1 MSNDSKDAARYR
13 WLKAYDTP
21 DSVMQATAPIGTLEV
36 FIGKTFID
44 EETGMYASQ
53 GLTPE
58 EVDAAI
64 DLAMSM
70 ESK

>member
-1 MSNDSKDAARYR
+1 MNNDSKDAARYR
-13 WLKAYDTP
+13 WLKAYETP
-21 DSVMQATAPIGTLEV
+21 DSVTERTAPIGTLDV

-44 EETGMYASQ
+44 EEIGMYASQ

-58 EVDAAI
+58 EIDAAI
-64 DLAMSM
+64 DLAMSL